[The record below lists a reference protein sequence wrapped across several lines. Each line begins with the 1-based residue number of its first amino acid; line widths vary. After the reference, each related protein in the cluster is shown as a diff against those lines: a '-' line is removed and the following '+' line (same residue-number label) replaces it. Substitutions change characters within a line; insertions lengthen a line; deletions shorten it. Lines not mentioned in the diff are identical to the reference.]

1 MSTEDEYALLAENFS
16 RSGYLIERRLIGGV
30 DSIVVVGKPDRV
42 NGITLYK
49 RSIQLHQDA
58 ECQWHTS
65 LGTATLPWRQ
75 SSESLRDFVLE
86 IMESTDAEYSQE
98 QQRRIRSVDINA

>member
-58 ECQWHTS
+58 ECQWHTVCASVRS
-65 LGTATLPWRQ
+65 LCERPAMPSNKPFQPIAR
-75 SSESLRDFVLE
+75 EDP
-86 IMESTDAEYSQE
+86 
-98 QQRRIRSVDINA
+98 RSG